1 MSQSSTKR
9 LEAVPTL
16 PIFAVL
22 FCIALWIRLQKL
34 QTPFFG
40 DQSLYYYL
48 SYTLGFG
55 PASVHDVAPP
65 TAHLVVR
72 PFMYL
77 FFFPWARLS
86 FTAFRLANIV
96 VGAMVPGL
104 VFLLGVKFRANHYLA
119 AAVALIACL
128 HGVLI
133 EYSVKVFPDTL
144 ASALML
150 CGYLAYFSRRA
161 RTATVLL
168 VLMALTKE
176 AYALFLVPLVFD
188 SAVRWIRH
196 GNWLIVAPIA
206 GFLAVFITNGCAMF
220 LLHAPMQG
228 WSRNP
233 MGERFMSDF
242 LWTYWCIPFG
252 VILLVE
258 LRWQVLGIALA
269 APLFYTLWGHVLGRG
284 VEQWY
289 TIGPLCV
296 ALVAAAVAMQS
307 AANFFQAADIGTRPG
322 GSKWAP
328 VKIFLGRISAA
339 MLVAILIMTPAES
352 GWRDLAKLDTLID
365 AVTKVP
371 KLERVKTW
379 SAVKVF
385 EKLKPRSLIVVDT
398 FWAYSY
404 YPYGFLTSRVGG
416 AYSHETNDPSED
428 AQLADVL
435 SHYEA
440 IFWDGN
446 VTKQAKRIRTLLK
459 PCLMYQEAQV
469 AIYWHSQKCL
479 TSLTNK

>member
-1 MSQSSTKR
+1 
-9 LEAVPTL
+9 
-16 PIFAVL
+16 
-22 FCIALWIRLQKL
+22 
-34 QTPFFG
+34 
-40 DQSLYYYL
+40 
-48 SYTLGFG
+48 
-55 PASVHDVAPP
+55 
-65 TAHLVVR
+65 
-72 PFMYL
+72 
-77 FFFPWARLS
+77 
-86 FTAFRLANIV
+86 LANIV
-96 VGAMVPGL
+96 VGSVVPGL
-104 VFLLGVKFRANHYLA
+104 VFLLSVKFRANHYLA

-128 HGVLI
+128 HGTLI

-168 VLMALTKE
+168 VLMVLAKE

-188 SAVRWIRH
+188 GAVRWIRR

-206 GFLAVFITNGCAMF
+206 AFLAVFMTNGYAVF

-228 WSRNP
+228 WSKNA
-233 MGERFMSDF
+233 MGERFMSQF

-252 VILLVE
+252 LLLLLE
-258 LRWQVLGIALA
+258 QKWQVLGVALA
-269 APLFYTLWGHVLGRG
+269 APLFYTVWGHVLRRG

-289 TIGPLCV
+289 IIGPLCV

-307 AANFFQAADIGTRPG
+307 AANFFQAADFRASPG
-322 GSKWAP
+322 GSRWTP
-328 VKIFLGRISAA
+328 VKVFLGRISAA
-339 MLVAILIMTPAES
+339 MLVAILIMPPAES

-365 AVTKVP
+365 AVTSVP

-379 SAVKVF
+379 NTINVL

-416 AYSHETNDPSED
+416 VYSHETNDPSED
-428 AQLADVL
+428 AQFADVL
-435 SHYEA
+435 NHYEA

-479 TSLTNK
+479 TNPTKK